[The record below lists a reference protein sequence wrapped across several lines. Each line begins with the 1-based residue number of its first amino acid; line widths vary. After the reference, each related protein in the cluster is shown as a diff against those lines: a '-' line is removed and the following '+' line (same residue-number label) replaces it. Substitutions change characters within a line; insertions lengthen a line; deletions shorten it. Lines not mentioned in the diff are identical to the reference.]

1 MFIKKKDQI
10 KYTDVFVPGGLPTY
24 TYNPRESR
32 RLEDSIRE
40 VTSSF
45 KLLVITGPTKSGK
58 TVLVNN
64 VFPREENLWIDGGS
78 INTED
83 SFWEQIVSGLG
94 GYPEE
99 QISDGEDIQYT
110 LSGGIQVEGNAL
122 LAKVNSGTT
131 GTAASIGKTAHL
143 QRRNM
148 SNKSKAIS
156 LLQEYKVPLII
167 DDFHYISKDIQKQIV
182 RALKAPIMYG
192 VSVICIAIPSRK
204 FDVID
209 VEREITGRMASIEMP
224 TWDNTEL
231 SIIAENGFNAL
242 NVVVPQSTINYLSG
256 EAFGSPFLMQDFA
269 AQFAKSIVSKINKKV
284 KLL

>member
-1 MFIKKKDQI
+1 
-10 KYTDVFVPGGLPTY
+10 
-24 TYNPRESR
+24 
-32 RLEDSIRE
+32 
-40 VTSSF
+40 
-45 KLLVITGPTKSGK
+45 
-58 TVLVNN
+58 
-64 VFPREENLWIDGGS
+64 
-78 INTED
+78 
-83 SFWEQIVSGLG
+83 
-94 GYPEE
+94 
-99 QISDGEDIQYT
+99 
-110 LSGGIQVEGNAL
+110 
-122 LAKVNSGTT
+122 
-131 GTAASIGKTAHL
+131 
-143 QRRNM
+143 
-148 SNKSKAIS
+148 
-156 LLQEYKVPLII
+156 
-167 DDFHYISKDIQKQIV
+167 
-182 RALKAPIMYG
+182 MYG